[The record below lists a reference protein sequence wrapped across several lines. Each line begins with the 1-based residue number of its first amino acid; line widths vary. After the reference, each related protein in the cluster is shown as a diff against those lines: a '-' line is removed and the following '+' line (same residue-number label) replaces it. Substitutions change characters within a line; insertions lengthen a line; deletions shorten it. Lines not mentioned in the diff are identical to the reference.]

1 MTNKTAQMNFDN
13 TNSFEKF
20 IYNFVFINQRA
31 ARVFAVALFFYRK
44 GRIVIYTKKLKTIT
58 LKVKEGPALENAS
71 NSKSAYEIA
80 KEIYSGLSDD
90 QEHFCILF
98 LDNGNNITGFKVLF
112 SGAMNAATVDLKV
125 VFRNALLFG
134 ARSLILVHNHP
145 SNTLNASH
153 EDIQITR
160 EIKQAGKLL
169 GVKILDHIILTNNSY
184 LSMADKAMI

>member
-1 MTNKTAQMNFDN
+1 
-13 TNSFEKF
+13 
-20 IYNFVFINQRA
+20 
-31 ARVFAVALFFYRK
+31 
-44 GRIVIYTKKLKTIT
+44 VIYTKKLKTIT
-58 LKVKEGPALENAS
+58 LKVKEGPALKNAS

-80 KEIYSGLSDD
+80 KDIYSSLSDD

-98 LDNGNNITGFKVLF
+98 LDNCNNITGFKVLF

-145 SNTLNASH
+145 SNTLNASS
-153 EDIQITR
+153 EDIQITQ